1 MPLPRD
7 VFALS
12 DDQFNKLIELL
23 TPGYE
28 VSKIYLAQYQE
39 GKPAT
44 ASEPKDPPNNGD
56 DVDLKD
62 D

>member
-7 VFALS
+7 VFTLS

-28 VSKIYLAQYQE
+28 CAKMMLADYQ
-39 GKPAT
+39 ARA
-44 ASEPKDPPNNGD
+44 ASGEPPKAADDPILDLDNN
-56 DVDLKD
+56 
-62 D
+62 